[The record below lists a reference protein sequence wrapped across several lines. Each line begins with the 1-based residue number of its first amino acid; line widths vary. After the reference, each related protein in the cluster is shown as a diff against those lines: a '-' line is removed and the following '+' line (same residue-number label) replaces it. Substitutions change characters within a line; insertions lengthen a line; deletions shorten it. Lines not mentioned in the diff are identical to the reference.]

1 MVLNKKEKKKLVISL
16 YENGKTTRE
25 IAKELRMSLRDID
38 IILREYNK
46 EPEPKP
52 QKSDHAKAF
61 HLFSIGKTPTQV
73 SIIVDLSY
81 ETVKRWYFE
90 YLSLNNKSDFVN
102 VLYQYPEFLPFFV
115 DIAQK
120 MKRGELFKEEVD
132 YMLANLIYCRA
143 SQHRKEWLDHEN
155 RCLEAENKNL
165 VEENTRLDNNIKAKL
180 SDNPSIFT
188 SLSEDLNSI

>member
-1 MVLNKKEKKKLVISL
+1 MVLTKKQKKELVIRL
-16 YENGKTTRE
+16 YEEGKTTRE
-25 IAKELRMSLRDID
+25 IAKIVKISLRDIG

-52 QKSDHAKAF
+52 EKSDHARAF
-61 HLFSIGKTPTQV
+61 QLFSIGKTPTQV
-73 SIIVDLSY
+73 AIIVDLSY

-90 YLSLNNKSDFVN
+90 YLSLNNQSNFVN
-102 VLYQYPEFLPFFV
+102 ILYQYPEFLPFFI

-120 MKRGELFKEEVD
+120 MKRGDLFKEEVD

-155 RCLEAENKNL
+155 RCLEAKNKNL
-165 VEENTRLDNNIKAKL
+165 VEENTRLENDRNSKL
-180 SDNPSIFT
+180 SDDPNRFT
-188 SLSEDLNSI
+188 YFSEDL